1 MSSTPPPDSH
11 DPAAPSPAAAA
22 GPVDREQVTLR
33 LLTAADA
40 PALVDLETRNRDL
53 LLIGAPDRSEDWF
66 TEAGQRTAIA
76 HALGAHEAGRSLP
89 LGIWLEEHDRA
100 RLVGRLTLSGIT
112 RGAFES
118 ASLGYWVDHLVTGR
132 GIATHAVRA
141 AIAVAFGALR
151 LHRLQAEVQV
161 GNDASVHLLQ
171 RCGFAEY
178 GLAPSYLRLG
188 GEWAD
193 CRLFQLV
200 DARWRPTDHATEP
213 AVGADTES
221 VSARA
226 AGTAPESAAEPGPG
240 VLVVGPELPELGEVL
255 DLYDAV
261 GWSAYTDDPATLER
275 AFAGS
280 SHVVTAR
287 RDGEL
292 LGLARVLSDGATL
305 AYLQDVLVRPEVQQT
320 GLGRRLVA
328 EAFAPYGTV
337 RQQVLLTDAEPGQWA
352 FYEALGFTEVHDHE
366 AGLRSFVRLR

>member
-1 MSSTPPPDSH
+1 MPSAFPPDSH
-11 DPAAPSPAAAA
+11 DPTASHPRSAA
-22 GPVDREQVTLR
+22 GPVDHEQVTLR
-33 LLTAADA
+33 LLTADDA

-53 LLIGAPDRSEDWF
+53 LLIGAPAHSEDWF

-76 HALGAHEAGRSLP
+76 HALAAHEAGRSLP

-200 DARWRPTDHATEP
+200 NARWRPTDLAAEP
-213 AVGADTES
+213 AVGA
-221 VSARA
+221 A
-226 AGTAPESAAEPGPG
+226 AESASPP
-240 VLVVGPELPELGEVL
+240 
-255 DLYDAV
+255 
-261 GWSAYTDDPATLER
+261 W
-275 AFAGS
+275 
-280 SHVVTAR
+280 
-287 RDGEL
+287 
-292 LGLARVLSDGATL
+292 
-305 AYLQDVLVRPEVQQT
+305 
-320 GLGRRLVA
+320 
-328 EAFAPYGTV
+328 
-337 RQQVLLTDAEPGQWA
+337 
-352 FYEALGFTEVHDHE
+352 
-366 AGLRSFVRLR
+366 